1 MAELLIKRM
10 TISDLKNAIWMHK
23 SGMVPVGGLP
33 LKYYEDELEL
43 RTGER
48 QGYHE

>member
-1 MAELLIKRM
+1 MIKTLLKSM
-10 TISDLKNAIWMHK
+10 SVNDLKNAIWMDK

-48 QGYHE
+48 KGYHE

>member
-33 LKYYEDELEL
+33 LKYYED
-43 RTGER
+43 
-48 QGYHE
+48 